1 MATEAVFYRAPT
13 LHYVTSADD
22 VTEWRTPSVVV
33 GRGHWAASQRRDHRD
48 CGPRQRP
55 TPIYAAGTARGEVS
69 SCRRKLSVDDS
80 PSWRPVAAAAGGSG
94 PSRRRA
100 IAASSSDDAA
110 SSLNVDDWT
119 YERRRSSAWSPL
131 PAPPLSRTLSE
142 HTLDRSAHYRAAA
155 AACRDDLLDDCS
167 VNADALE
174 TFLSP
179 PRIAPVSGQLS
190 LVGIRHVTITTATT
204 SGF

>member
-1 MATEAVFYRAPT
+1 MATETVFYRAPT

-22 VTEWRTPSVVV
+22 VTEWRPSVVV

-55 TPIYAAGTARGEVS
+55 TPIYAAGTARGELS

-94 PSRRRA
+94 PSRRRV

-131 PAPPLSRTLSE
+131 PPPPLSRTLSE

-155 AACRDDLLDDCS
+155 ACRDDLLDDCS
-167 VNADALE
+167 VTADALE
-174 TFLSP
+174 AFLSP

-190 LVGIRHVTITTATT
+190 LVCIHHVTITT